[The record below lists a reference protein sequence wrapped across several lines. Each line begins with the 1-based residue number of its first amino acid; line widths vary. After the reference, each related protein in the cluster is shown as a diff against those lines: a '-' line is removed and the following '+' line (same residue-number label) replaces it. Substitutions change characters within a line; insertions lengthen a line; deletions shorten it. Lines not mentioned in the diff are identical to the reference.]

1 MQARLGPARQFCY
14 TYKWS
19 LILRQSEYLIY
30 QDMVANFLR
39 QFVADAA
46 AVVAAVVVDGDDD
59 DWSGKLRD

>member
-1 MQARLGPARQFCY
+1 MQAPLGPARQFRY

-46 AVVAAVVVDGDDD
+46 AVVAAVVVDGEDD

>member
-1 MQARLGPARQFCY
+1 MQARLGPAHQFRY

-30 QDMVANFLR
+30 PDMVANFLR